1 MRLIGIFHSGRGA
14 DIAQFKLI
22 EQLQLLLAAL
32 GLQIEVD
39 GFIGD
44 LAIDA
49 AAGSQLQ
56 AALATLY
63 AKGLVQAN
71 TQAVICLP
79 VR

>member
-1 MRLIGIFHSGRGA
+1 MRLIGIFYSGRCA

-22 EQLQLLLAAL
+22 EQLELLLAAL